1 VGRQLALAMS
11 RLSVWILQTGEPLPT
26 DPGNPRPMR
35 AMNLASVL
43 VKAGHQVVLWSAD
56 FIHQEKR
63 HRTGAS
69 RVIRVSDDLE
79 IRLIGSPGYKSN
91 ISFGRLLDHALLAS
105 NLRGLLR
112 REVTLPNVGF
122 VGYPPIEAAAVMTR
136 WLASRGVPTLLDV
149 KDQWPSLLLDPLPD
163 ALRPLG
169 RAVLAPYYHLAR
181 RTMRDATG
189 LSAMS
194 GSFLDWALRFA
205 GRSRSD
211 WDMVVP
217 LTSEPS
223 EVEASSVVEARV
235 WWDAKGV
242 YDDGD
247 PKVCFVGSHSR
258 AFDFRPVA
266 DAVAQLGATHPL
278 CQFIICGHGECSDVW
293 RAMVGDAPNTVFTGW
308 IDRSQMSVLFARS
321 SAMLA
326 PYRDSEDFKLSV
338 PNKVIDALAH
348 GLPVLSPL
356 QGEVANLIEV
366 DEVGLRYKAGPGGA
380 GSSLADCV
388 RALSAD
394 PALQGRL
401 AINAR
406 AAYQGHFKFDDVY
419 GGLVEHLESLAVK

>member
-1 VGRQLALAMS
+1 MS

-26 DPGNPRPMR
+26 DHGSPRPMR

-43 VKAGHQVVLWSAD
+43 VNAGHQVVLWSAD

-63 HRTGAS
+63 HRTGES

-79 IRLIGSPGYKSN
+79 IRLIGSPGYRSN
-91 ISFGRLLDHALLAS
+91 VSFSRLLDHALLAS
-105 NLRGLLR
+105 NLRAFLR
-112 REVTLPNVGF
+112 CETTPPDVGF

-136 WLASRGVPTLLDV
+136 WLANRGVPSLLDV

-169 RAVLAPYYHLAR
+169 RVALAPYYHLAR

-194 GSFLDWALRFA
+194 SGFLDWALHFA

-223 EVEASSVVEARV
+223 ATEASSIVEAEV

-242 YDDGD
+242 RDDGH

-266 DAVAQLGATHPL
+266 DAVARLGETHPL
-278 CQFIICGHGECSDVW
+278 CQFIVCGRGECSDEW
-293 RAMVGDAPNTVFTGW
+293 RAMVSDARNTVFAGW
-308 IDRSQMSVLFARS
+308 IDRSQISVLFARS

-366 DEVGLRYKAGPGGA
+366 DEVGLRYEAGLGGA

-388 RALSAD
+388 HALSAD

-401 AINAR
+401 AINAHS
-406 AAYQGHFKFDDVY
+406 AYQRHFNFDHVY
-419 GGLVEHLESLAVK
+419 GGLVEHLESLAAK